1 MPESMAG
8 WTRHQVWCKSVASV
22 GAVCNCGADQVVSPE
37 QARADLGVAG
47 VVSEPMSGEQR
58 LRKWWVDLAR
68 EEVEKVVPK
77 AIEYGA
83 TDLVEIGRH
92 LREAG
97 VKMPSFVGER
107 ERQAIIAELGVY
119 FYVIGKMARWA
130 DAVAHGRL
138 VSDDTLHDI
147 GVYVRMAQRIR
158 AAGSWP
164 GVDNNETEGPGWM
177 G

>member
-1 MPESMAG
+1 MSGSVTHAI
-8 WTRHQVWCKSVASV
+8 WCKSSAGGNVA
-22 GAVCNCGADQVVSPE
+22 CNCGAAVLRTSLTEQE
-37 QARADLGVAG
+37 QAKA
-47 VVSEPMSGEQR
+47 EPMSGEQM
-58 LRKWWVDLAR
+58 LRKWWIDLAR

-92 LREAG
+92 LLEAG
-97 VKMPSFVGER
+97 VAVAPGWGTEAVG
-107 ERQAIIAELGVY
+107 AIQAELGVY
-119 FYVIGKMARWA
+119 FYIVGKMARWA
-130 DAVAHGRL
+130 DAVAHGRQ

-164 GVDNNETEGPGWM
+164 GVDHEGIEGK
-177 G
+177 